1 MKRSRAQFLWRI
13 GEYKVEKYILIW
25 DKNKGAMTVTNDIE
39 NVVADIAD
47 HTGVDPKQ
55 HTIVY
60 RDTFGVWDSW
70 NAKTKTFTPWW
81 GFAGPDLLNHLKS
94 ISL

>member
-13 GEYKVEKYILIW
+13 GEYKGQKYILIW
-25 DKNKGAMTVTNDIE
+25 DKDQGQMSITNDIE

-47 HTGVDPKQ
+47 HTGVDPIE

-60 RDTFGVWDSW
+60 RDSEGVWDSW
-70 NAKTKTFTPWW
+70 DAYSGSFTPWW
-81 GFAGPDLLNHLKS
+81 GFPGTDLLNHLKT
-94 ISL
+94 IQP